1 RARALPRVGELAR
14 QAGVWLAGGLV
25 LIGVL
30 WLLVPDAAHRKVAVY
45 DFWRTVLSPVLF
57 FALILRWLR
66 TERDLWRMAGAW
78 LIAAALVGR
87 EAVEQYLFGQT
98 SFMEGVGRVVSIYPS
113 ATALGIYL
121 GRALALGLV
130 LALFLPPGWRAWKLA
145 AAALSVVIGLGT
157 LFSFARGAWL
167 GVLAAL
173 IFVGLLTR
181 SRPLLLALGAALLT
195 ALASLPF
202 VRVER

>member
-1 RARALPRVGELAR
+1 MAR
-14 QAGVWLAGGLV
+14 QPGVWLAGALV
-25 LIGVL
+25 LIGLL
-30 WLLVPDAAHRKVAVY
+30 WLLVPDPSHRKVAVY
-45 DFWRTVLSPVLF
+45 DFWRTVLLPALF
-57 FALILRWLR
+57 FALVLRWLR
-66 TERDLWRMAGAW
+66 SERDLWRMVGAW

-130 LALFLPPGWRAWKLA
+130 LAFFLPASWRAWKLA

-157 LFSFARGAWL
+157 LFSFARSSCASSRRSAPCACIR
-167 GVLAAL
+167 AA
-173 IFVGLLTR
+173 R
-181 SRPLLLALGAALLT
+181 
-195 ALASLPF
+195 
-202 VRVER
+202 